1 MSALQ
6 FTRRECKE
14 KRTKQQS
21 DQCPLLPTP
30 PDPCMNWTSH
40 YVNNNNNEYLE
51 RLTRTGPKRL
61 HVLYKYIL
69 SKFNAYNMN
78 AHTHAR
84 THRPARTRTHTH
96 TKKTCVCVC
105 VCVFPYWFVAQISPS
120 AKLQNL
126 ERLGMWWSLNFVRF
140 CEGARLFFIADVS
153 HKVTMHFTW
162 SVRFVFVCATVYN
175 ENVFTDQT
183 ICVTSPVTSGHG
195 SEPWNVDGGQ
205 IRIRKGHKSFTILR

>member
-1 MSALQ
+1 MLPLSSCLEHFLMLEMSALQ

-21 DQCPLLPTP
+21 DPCPLLPTP

-51 RLTRTGPKRL
+51 RQTRTGPKRL

-105 VCVFPYWFVAQISPS
+105 VCFPILICCSNLAQCQI
-120 AKLQNL
+120 AKFRETGNV
-126 ERLGMWWSLNFVRF
+126 M
-140 CEGARLFFIADVS
+140 VS
-153 HKVTMHFTW
+153 
-162 SVRFVFVCATVYN
+162 
-175 ENVFTDQT
+175 
-183 ICVTSPVTSGHG
+183 
-195 SEPWNVDGGQ
+195 
-205 IRIRKGHKSFTILR
+205 